1 MVSPQC
7 EKKRSADGTR
17 FRGQRVFV
25 FALPSQ
31 HRGCSGPTGAAVSLQ
46 VRKELHCPCR
56 SDRSYTVLAG
66 QAGAAVSLQV
76 RKELHCP
83 CRSGRSYTVPAGQTG
98 ATVSLQVRKELQCPC
113 RSGRS
118 YTVPAGQTGDAVS
131 LQVRQ
136 ELHCP
141 CRSGRRCSVPAGQ
154 AEAAVSL
161 QVRQELQC
169 PCRSGRSYTVPAGQT
184 GATLSL
190 QVRQELQCPCKSGRS
205 YTVPAGQA
213 GATLSLQVRQELQC
227 PCRSGRSCSVPAG
240 QAGAT
245 LSLQVRQEMQ
255 CPCRSGRSYTVP
267 AGQAG
272 AAVSLQV
279 RKELHCP
286 CRSDRSCTV
295 PAGQAGAAVS
305 LQVRSG
311 GENKSDQDQ
320 EELKKKLADVGIDPH
335 VWLPKL
341 QEELN
346 ITTAQSLQH
355 VGFKDYQ
362 KLEQCCKQDWKKAAL
377 KKLFNIQKRQNQSKQ
392 LQDERLEVFKK
403 RQEETRLALKEL
415 QQMQENGRNRND
427 TIVKEKEHQIQSAL
441 QVPKEYWLHSGVPL
455 KVLIESM
462 HKQLDVADCSVLKRD
477 TISDKEVLKY
487 ASRGLALEG
496 VYKTNQLEDSLV
508 KREPLLDIPESFS
521 FSGSD
526 QVPVFKQQEVSSHEA
541 ESTFR
546 KAMDKM
552 GLSIM
557 SSAKVSCWGFG
568 LEANTNVTSSSESEK
583 THQSDSAHSF
593 ICTTK
598 YHYIPLASCFFGKD
612 QLLLSDSALTELKN
626 LETVVDLTPEY
637 EKNKIFKQ
645 RSNEFFNRFGTHAN
659 QGPLQFGGI
668 FWWKASSE
676 GFSAHEMNEV
686 KTLTSEALSTYVGA
700 SYSGPV
706 FSCSA
711 GVGVTHSKSAGSVS
725 QDRRET
731 LQRNIQLSVSKT
743 GGPAEADSLLQ
754 WKAGLIASNK
764 TWCVIDRGLQIVPVW
779 DIILCNHRKDFKDAV
794 KLANSL
800 AAAYEMITKQK
811 AILCGEKLNPLE
823 VEAKA
828 VLQGIQMWDMSNAE
842 QHLMKLIEFKRK
854 LTDEKKDFIA
864 WANIF
869 LSNLHLQ
876 DFLKQIVSTH
886 TSSPCDNTVQIRS
899 LMRCLLEDYIY
910 DVSTENFPNRSSV
923 MAWIYQSNKEEHI
936 DVFVTGFP
944 QLANILNQAKNDI
957 QEASFARSSS
967 EASIRAAK
975 VKGTR
980 MITYSLSTLRK
991 SLTET
996 QETEAELL
1004 LLSISTAIGYSE
1016 KDNIFNHLLGWAEID
1031 FLLNKLQGAHEKYS
1045 SLRKESVSRAQAF
1058 LISTGLTVAA
1068 DYTEVSS
1075 NDKKQRLAFM
1085 KAHLKETL
1093 SEEISKL
1100 IELLSGW
1107 EKLEEDLNSI
1117 ANGTYRAMM
1126 ENLEKQEAKD
1136 LEDICKT
1143 KTQPDSRP
1151 KADPSKQCERSIAL
1165 QNKKMWGFLERL
1177 GLQDYYPKTMTTS
1190 DILVIEKSSLEECQ
1204 PSTEQGLPFL
1214 FLQKLLMLDYRAR
1227 DMFCTV
1233 KCHANQTLSSVPN
1246 VTVKMNVADFFSN
1259 SNTGIHVTTEGEPEH
1274 IHPMDIQMAIFHCAD
1289 SFLWQYISTK
1299 LSFCQYALP
1308 CLVPNPFT
1316 SQIEFP
1322 SWSFV
1327 QLKKSWKCSGKS
1339 GQQSKTGKCKSHSL
1353 YEAELPTVSFI
1364 RFGRSSSSKSQ
1375 ILNALMNTQKHHTF
1389 FHRHCKGSSAT
1400 GLLMDGVVEISWYFP
1415 GGKDDDVFDDCV
1427 AFTNLHGDA
1436 RGHEKQL
1443 EFVLKASTV
1452 NVILLT
1458 VSDLNEKGNAILQ
1471 ALLNSPKPLI
1481 CLCADMKVISEEQHG
1496 TKVKIGAKSRN
1507 EADLVED
1514 LVTTVKRLLA
1524 TSKHTS
1530 SIKTCTGI
1538 ARKLGFLID
1547 EDNKHCKEGKSLAEA
1562 LLAPLRNEKLS
1573 IIKEKYLPLQGDLWH
1588 KWCMKNKELNHLQ
1601 IKGNISIE
1609 QHISNIE
1616 QDKNSLRKNQYRRAF
1631 PLNNLIKTFLMN
1643 LKSNSDATK
1652 MFFLKWMEMFLHDL
1666 TSDQLTVLDE
1676 TQHIKWSKMQK
1687 LKQTGKSIECFRKE
1701 LEGLSN
1707 ERNASAF
1714 SLEHLLR
1721 EVGQIYEASESF
1733 SNKDELRFSLPE
1745 IAADLMIS
1753 GYPVELMDGDASHV
1767 PLKWISAVLD
1777 TLIKKL
1783 GDKRVFV
1790 LSVLGIQ
1797 STGKSTLLNAMFG
1810 LQFAVSAGRCTRGAF
1825 MQLVKVKEDL
1835 NLEKS
1840 FDYVL
1845 VVDTEGLRTLDLG
1858 NPTLNHDNE
1867 LATFVI
1873 GLGNLTLINIFGEN
1887 PSDMQDVLQIAVQAF
1902 LRMKQVNLSPS
1913 CMFVHQNV
1921 GEITAG
1927 EKNMEG
1933 RRRLLEKLDD
1943 MSCTAA
1949 KQELREV
1956 TCFSDVI
1963 RFDVNTH
1970 IHYFAHLWEGNP
1982 PMAPPNPSYSENVQ
1996 KLKWVLLSSVSQQN
2010 TLKISEFKTRVQDL
2024 WSALLAE
2031 NFVFSFKNTLEI
2043 AAYRKLEEKYGE
2055 WTWKLRSHML
2065 EIENKM
2071 NNRIENGKLENVER
2085 TYLESEMQKEYKA
2098 VTEEM
2103 ECYFSEDSDR
2113 EILIQWK
2120 IKIEQKLADVK
2131 QEIIGETKRKF
2142 DELVRLRKS
2151 CWDLDEKKS
2160 KYEDELLKRSKE
2172 LALRLK
2178 AKDLDED
2185 KLDREFQI
2193 LWGDWVYEV
2202 SSDMPPVKKTDVR
2215 IEKEQILIERLANE
2229 SVCLRMERGINQ
2241 SLCSALDFSKYILM
2255 KKEHFI
2261 KKLNPFGTR
2270 TTPEEASQLAR
2281 KLTQDIIHIIIESI
2295 KEKERA
2301 SVDYSPSFIH
2311 EIINKIGKEIHDFQ
2325 SKEKGFVF
2333 NNDYKTDLCLMLCDQ
2348 AAQKFQKMHDA
2359 FQKANDPLTYL
2370 TKKKEEYFSIFR
2382 TFCRG
2387 ATSTTVLADFVGN
2400 KLKEAVRQAVYKKTS
2415 RDIAGEMRA
2424 DNHAFKSN
2432 RAHLENCILASLA
2445 DEENFDKFMKYINF
2459 PKQHFEEFI
2468 SQSVDKYCWSGENPR
2483 ILQVFRDNLDSFNSS
2498 VLCTISKSTKVV
2510 QDKNGEV
2517 PMWLDEFC
2525 SELKDDLQFA
2535 RSDLKSVE
2543 YQDIKDINFLKEA
2556 MATVLENVVADLRND
2571 FSMESST
2578 HKEASRTTPQ
2588 EILFKQLCGCW
2599 EQCPLCS
2606 AMCTNTISG
2615 HDGDHS
2621 VTFHRPQG
2629 ISGVNW
2635 HKTDNLVTDICSS
2648 LVGSDCRLVL
2658 SEDNII
2664 PYKNYREAGP
2674 RYAKWNITP
2683 DNSSQPYWKWF
2694 VCRFQSDLEEKYSK
2708 KFNGKGE
2715 IPNQWKTITK
2725 SAAIESLQ

>member
-1 MVSPQC
+1 MQVRQELQC
-7 EKKRSADGTR
+7 SCRSGRSYSVPA
-17 FRGQRVFV
+17 GQ
-25 FALPSQ
+25 
-31 HRGCSGPTGAAVSLQ
+31 TGAAVFLQ
-46 VRKELHCPCR
+46 VKQELQCPCR
-56 SDRSYTVLAG
+56 SDRSY
-66 QAGAAVSLQV
+66 S
-76 RKELHCP
+76 
-83 CRSGRSYTVPAGQTG
+83 VPAGQAG
-98 ATVSLQVRKELQCPC
+98 ATVSLQVRQELQCSCRSDRSYSVPAGQAGATVSLQVRQELQCSCRSDRSYSVRKVRQELQCPC

-118 YTVPAGQTGDAVS
+118 YSVPAGQTG
-131 LQVRQ
+131 
-136 ELHCP
+136 
-141 CRSGRRCSVPAGQ
+141 
-154 AEAAVSL
+154 AAVFL

-169 PCRSGRSYTVPAGQT
+169 PCRSGRSY
-184 GATLSL
+184 S
-190 QVRQELQCPCKSGRS
+190 VR
-205 YTVPAGQA
+205 
-213 GATLSLQVRQELQC
+213 QVRQELQC
-227 PCRSGRSCSVPAG
+227 PCRSGRSYSVR
-240 QAGAT
+240 
-245 LSLQVRQEMQ
+245 QVRQELQ
-255 CPCRSGRSYTVP
+255 CPCRSGRSYSVRQVRQELQCPCRSSRSYSVRQELQCPCRSGRSYSVP

-272 AAVSLQV
+272 AL
-279 RKELHCP
+279 L
-286 CRSDRSCTV
+286 
-295 PAGQAGAAVS
+295 

-311 GENKSDQDQ
+311 GENNSDQDQ

-341 QEELN
+341 REELN
-346 ITTAQSLQH
+346 ITRAQALQH

-362 KLEQCCKQDWKKAAL
+362 KLEHCCKQEWEKKAL
-377 KKLFNIQKRQNQSKQ
+377 KKLFNIQERQNQSKQ

-403 RQEETRLALKEL
+403 RQEEARLALTEL

-427 TIVKEKEHQIQSAL
+427 AIVKEKEQQLQSAL
-441 QVPKEYWLHSGVPL
+441 QVPKEYWVRSGVPL
-455 KVLIESM
+455 KDLIESM
-462 HKQLDVADCSVLKRD
+462 H
-477 TISDKEVLKY
+477 
-487 ASRGLALEG
+487 
-496 VYKTNQLEDSLV
+496 NQS
-508 KREPLLDIPESFS
+508 
-521 FSGSD
+521 
-526 QVPVFKQQEVSSHEA
+526 
-541 ESTFR
+541 
-546 KAMDKM
+546 
-552 GLSIM
+552 
-557 SSAKVSCWGFG
+557 
-568 LEANTNVTSSSESEK
+568 
-583 THQSDSAHSF
+583 
-593 ICTTK
+593 
-598 YHYIPLASCFFGKD
+598 
-612 QLLLSDSALTELKN
+612 
-626 LETVVDLTPEY
+626 
-637 EKNKIFKQ
+637 
-645 RSNEFFNRFGTHAN
+645 
-659 QGPLQFGGI
+659 
-668 FWWKASSE
+668 
-676 GFSAHEMNEV
+676 
-686 KTLTSEALSTYVGA
+686 
-700 SYSGPV
+700 
-706 FSCSA
+706 
-711 GVGVTHSKSAGSVS
+711 
-725 QDRRET
+725 
-731 LQRNIQLSVSKT
+731 
-743 GGPAEADSLLQ
+743 
-754 WKAGLIASNK
+754 
-764 TWCVIDRGLQIVPVW
+764 
-779 DIILCNHRKDFKDAV
+779 
-794 KLANSL
+794 
-800 AAAYEMITKQK
+800 
-811 AILCGEKLNPLE
+811 
-823 VEAKA
+823 
-828 VLQGIQMWDMSNAE
+828 
-842 QHLMKLIEFKRK
+842 
-854 LTDEKKDFIA
+854 
-864 WANIF
+864 
-869 LSNLHLQ
+869 
-876 DFLKQIVSTH
+876 
-886 TSSPCDNTVQIRS
+886 
-899 LMRCLLEDYIY
+899 
-910 DVSTENFPNRSSV
+910 
-923 MAWIYQSNKEEHI
+923 
-936 DVFVTGFP
+936 
-944 QLANILNQAKNDI
+944 
-957 QEASFARSSS
+957 
-967 EASIRAAK
+967 
-975 VKGTR
+975 
-980 MITYSLSTLRK
+980 
-991 SLTET
+991 
-996 QETEAELL
+996 
-1004 LLSISTAIGYSE
+1004 
-1016 KDNIFNHLLGWAEID
+1016 
-1031 FLLNKLQGAHEKYS
+1031 
-1045 SLRKESVSRAQAF
+1045 
-1058 LISTGLTVAA
+1058 
-1068 DYTEVSS
+1068 
-1075 NDKKQRLAFM
+1075 
-1085 KAHLKETL
+1085 
-1093 SEEISKL
+1093 
-1100 IELLSGW
+1100 
-1107 EKLEEDLNSI
+1107 
-1117 ANGTYRAMM
+1117 
-1126 ENLEKQEAKD
+1126 
-1136 LEDICKT
+1136 
-1143 KTQPDSRP
+1143 
-1151 KADPSKQCERSIAL
+1151 ERSIPL
-1165 QNKKMWGFLERL
+1165 QNKKISGLLKRL
-1177 GLQDYYPKTMTTS
+1177 GLQDYYPKKMTTP
-1190 DILVIEKSSLEECQ
+1190 DILVIDKSSLEECQ
-1204 PSTEQGLPFL
+1204 PSTEQELSFL

-1233 KCHANQTLSSVPN
+1233 KSHANQTLRSVPN
-1246 VTVKMNVADFFSN
+1246 VTGKMNVADFFSK
-1259 SNTGIHVTTEGEPEH
+1259 SNTGKPVTTEGEPEH

-1339 GQQSKTGKCKSHSL
+1339 GQQSKTGKSKSHSL

-1375 ILNALMNTQKHHTF
+1375 ILNALMNAQKHHTF

-1436 RGHEKQL
+1436 RQHEKQL
-1443 EFVLKASTV
+1443 EFLFKAATI
-1452 NVILLT
+1452 NVVLLT
-1458 VSDLNEKGNAILQ
+1458 DSDLNEKGNAILQ
-1471 ALLNSPKPLI
+1471 ELLNSPKPLI
-1481 CLCADMKVISEEQHG
+1481 CLCADREVISEEQHG

-1514 LVTTVKRLLA
+1514 LVTTVKRLLG

-1547 EDNKHCKEGKSLAEA
+1547 EDNEHCKEGKSLAEA

-1573 IIKEKYLPLQGDLWH
+1573 VIKEKYLPLQGDLWH
-1588 KWCMKNKELNHLQ
+1588 KWCKKNKELTHLQ

-1609 QHISNIE
+1609 QHKSNIE
-1616 QDKNSLRKNQYRRAF
+1616 QDKNSLRKIQYSRAF

-1676 TQHIKWSKMQK
+1676 TQHIKWSEMQK
-1687 LKQTGKSIECFRKE
+1687 LKQKGKNIESFRKE

-1721 EVGQIYEASESF
+1721 EIGQIYEALESL
-1733 SNKDELRFSLPE
+1733 SNKNDLRFSLPE

-1777 TLIKKL
+1777 KVIEKL

-1835 NLEKS
+1835 SLQKS

-1845 VVDTEGLRTLDLG
+1845 VVDTERLRTLELG
-1858 NPTLNHDNE
+1858 KSTLNHDSE

-1902 LRMKQVNLSPS
+1902 LRKKHVKLSPS

-1943 MSCTAA
+1943 MTYTAA
-1949 KQELREV
+1949 KQEVCEV

-2010 TLKISEFKTRVQDL
+2010 TLKISEFKTRIQDL
-2024 WSALLAE
+2024 WRALLAE
-2031 NFVFSFKNTLEI
+2031 NFVFSFKNTPEI

-2065 EIENKM
+2065 DIENKL
-2071 NNRIENGKLENVER
+2071 NNRIENGKLESVER

-2098 VTEEM
+2098 VTQEM
-2103 ECYFSEDSDR
+2103 ECYFSEDRDR

-2160 KYEDELLKRSKE
+2160 KYEDELLKRSKG

-2178 AKDLDED
+2178 AKDLDE
-2185 KLDREFQI
+2185 KRLEREFQA
-2193 LWGDWVYEV
+2193 LWIDWVYEV
-2202 SSDMPPVKKTDVR
+2202 SSDMPPVKKTDVI

-2229 SVCLRMERGINQ
+2229 SVNLRMERGSNQ
-2241 SLCSALDFSKYILM
+2241 SLRSALDFSEYILM
-2255 KKEHFI
+2255 KKEPII
-2261 KKLNPFGTR
+2261 KKLNPFAAR
-2270 TTPEEASQLAR
+2270 TTKEEANQLTI
-2281 KLTQDIIHIIIESI
+2281 KLTQDIIHSITESI

-2311 EIINKIGKEIHDFQ
+2311 EIINNIVKEIQDFQ
-2325 SKEKGFVF
+2325 SKEKRFVF
-2333 NNDYKTDLCLMLCDQ
+2333 NNDYETDLCLMLCDQ
-2348 AAQKFQKMHDA
+2348 AAQSFQKMHDA
-2359 FQKANDPLTYL
+2359 FQKANDPRTYL
-2370 TKKKEEYFSIFR
+2370 TSKKEGYFSIFR

-2400 KLKEAVRQAVYKKTS
+2400 KLKEAIRQAVYKKTS
-2415 RDIAGEMRA
+2415 KDIAGEMRA
-2424 DNHAFKSN
+2424 DNPAFNSN
-2432 RAHLENCILASLA
+2432 RSNLENHILASLA
-2445 DEENFDKFMKYINF
+2445 DEDNFDKFMKYIHF

-2468 SQSVDKYCWSGENPR
+2468 SQSVDRYCWSGENPR
-2483 ILQVFRDNLDSFNSS
+2483 ILQVFRENLDSFNSS
-2498 VLCTISKSTKVV
+2498 VFCTISKSTKVV
-2510 QDKNGEV
+2510 QDKNGDV

-2556 MATVLENVVADLRND
+2556 MATVLENVVADLRKD
-2571 FSMESST
+2571 FSMKSST
-2578 HKEASRTTPQ
+2578 NKEASRTKTQ

-2599 EQCPLCS
+2599 EQCPFCS

-2629 ISGVNW
+2629 ISGVKW
-2635 HKTDNLVTDICSS
+2635 HKTDNLITDICSS
-2648 LVGSDCRLVL
+2648 LVGSDCRLLV

-2664 PYKNYREAGP
+2664 PFKNYREAGP
-2674 RYAKWNITP
+2674 RHAKWNITP
-2683 DNSSQPYWKWF
+2683 DSSSQLYWKWF
-2694 VCRFQSDLEEKYSK
+2694 VCHFQTNLEEKYSM
-2708 KFNGKGE
+2708 KFNGLGE
-2715 IPNQWKTITK
+2715 IPDQWKTITK
-2725 SAAIESLQ
+2725 TAAIESLQ